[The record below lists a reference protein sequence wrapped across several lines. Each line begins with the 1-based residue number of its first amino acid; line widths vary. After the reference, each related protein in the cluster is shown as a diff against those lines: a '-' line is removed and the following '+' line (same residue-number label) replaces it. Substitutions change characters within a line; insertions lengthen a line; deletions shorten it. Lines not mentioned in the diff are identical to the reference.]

1 MTAKKAI
8 ALILVALLL
17 GTGVYFLRKVE
28 KADKRNMRD
37 LYTEVEPLQRQRE
50 ALEAKRNELE
60 LDYAIQMRDVGTVQL
75 LIRDMDEKIYTE
87 VYPLMRDRGIVGVL
101 GINTRQLPGLY
112 NKLTTDQF
120 NRLMM
125 DGWGSCLVGAA
136 TTSGQEEDGEE
147 GKEFLHDDKVPIM

>member
-1 MTAKKAI
+1 M
-8 ALILVALLL
+8 
-17 GTGVYFLRKVE
+17 
-28 KADKRNMRD
+28 
-37 LYTEVEPLQRQRE
+37 QRQRE
-50 ALEAKRNELE
+50 ALEAERNELE

-120 NRLMM
+120 NRV
-125 DGWGSCLVGAA
+125 CLW
-136 TTSGQEEDGEE
+136 
-147 GKEFLHDDKVPIM
+147 